1 MNEEN
6 KNDTSVKVSNFGEIS
21 EQQSAIHETNY
32 TVRELNEPRE
42 IQYRNK
48 LFEAIEAG
56 KKAWPQIDF
65 YVVMLTKVEVFVK
78 RNVRVYPR
86 VRLTCPT
93 PNNDQDVY
101 FYDHKKETLEFI
113 WSIPDKQTVMQ
124 YKLFPDSIPEDEYC
138 LIPYVMNY
146 LDGTYDRLARQ
157 RNGEKE
163 GQVNPTIMLE
173 EK

>member
-1 MNEEN
+1 MEKEIKDKTRPNEI
-6 KNDTSVKVSNFGEIS
+6 DFGEI
-21 EQQSAIHETNY
+21 QKKQSAIHETTY
-32 TVRELNEPRE
+32 SIRELNEARE
-42 IQYRNK
+42 KHYIEK
-48 LFEAIEAG
+48 LHESMAAG
-56 KKAWPQIDF
+56 KKAWPQMDF
-65 YVVMLTKVEVFVK
+65 YVVMLTKVEIFVK
-78 RNVRVYPR
+78 RNIRVYPR

-101 FYDHKKETLEFI
+101 FYDHKKDALEFI

-138 LIPYVMNY
+138 LVPHVMNY
-146 LDGTYDRLARQ
+146 LDGTYDKLARR

-163 GQVNPTIMLE
+163 GQVNPTITLK